1 MPQAD
6 PQPRTFAAYARR
18 LMTEASTVTR
28 SPKPTATDNGGNV
41 SVISGRRSRTYQLMS
56 PILVRGKTR
65 SRRRCCY
72 WPSLTVLLL
81 VSACGGN
88 PAGPSAR
95 VEPIA
100 LLIAAVPSSIP
111 AYNRDEWRHW
121 IDADGDC
128 QDTRAEVLIDESLD
142 PVLFRA
148 PGQCTVQGGRWV
160 TPYTG
165 QVETLAAN
173 LDIDHLVPLASAHR
187 SGGWRWTSLE
197 KERYANDLSDRDH
210 LVAASASANRS
221 KGDQGPEAWRPPN
234 SGYWCAYARAWVR
247 IKRAWGLSATTEE
260 WNALQA
266 MIATCST

>member
-1 MPQAD
+1 LAG
-6 PQPRTFAAYARR
+6 
-18 LMTEASTVTR
+18 LTVT
-28 SPKPTATDNGGNV
+28 
-41 SVISGRRSRTYQLMS
+41 
-56 PILVRGKTR
+56 
-65 SRRRCCY
+65 
-72 WPSLTVLLL
+72 LL

-95 VEPIA
+95 VGPPA
-100 LLIAAVPSSIP
+100 LLIAAVPGSIP

-128 QDTRAEVLIDESLD
+128 QDTRAEVLIDESLE

-148 PGQCTVQGGRWV
+148 PGQCTVQEGRWL

-165 QVETLAAN
+165 QVEALAAN
-173 LDIDHLVPLASAHR
+173 LDIDHLVPLANAHR

-221 KGDQGPEAWRPPN
+221 KGDQGPEAWRPPD
-234 SGYWCAYARAWVR
+234 SSYWCAYARAWVR
-247 IKRAWGLSATTEE
+247 IKRAWGLSATTAE

-266 MIATCST
+266 MIATCGS